1 MQLFQLHGEI
11 GYGKFGSN
19 PLPNGLFAFLL
30 LFFKFRIVN
39 TYVLTVIGGNCEIDG
54 RAMYLHAIT
63 HLVSCMSYLLKLI
76 HIKLKTGVER
86 IQL

>member
-19 PLPNGLFAFLL
+19 PLQNGLFAFLL

-63 HLVSCMSYLLKLI
+63 HLVSSCILYMHQPISIRVMTYS
-76 HIKLKTGVER
+76 
-86 IQL
+86 